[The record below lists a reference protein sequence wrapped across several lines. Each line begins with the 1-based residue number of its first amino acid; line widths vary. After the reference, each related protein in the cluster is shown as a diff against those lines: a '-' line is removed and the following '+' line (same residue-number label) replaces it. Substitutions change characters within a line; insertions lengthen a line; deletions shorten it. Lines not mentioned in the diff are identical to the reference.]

1 MQSVAADL
9 RRRSFASAGSVRLLT
24 LAATLAVKHPWP
36 ALALALLLASASA
49 PSAANLVNVPDL
61 GLRVATGFRVTLFA
75 DDALASDI
83 SALTIDSHGNV
94 VVTGPGYIR
103 TLYDRNND
111 GFADAAEDFA
121 NPPTGGMGL
130 CSDGDDLMFTG
141 NGALWR
147 YRDTDGDGRA
157 DSAPERLLSLAF
169 GEHGGHAVR
178 KGPDG
183 AWYVIGG
190 NDSKFDLSQI
200 NALTVAA
207 TKIEGGALI
216 RLGQDGRTTEVVAHG
231 FRNPY
236 DFDFNSSGDL
246 FTYDSDCE
254 RDYFLPWH
262 TPTRIFHVAPGG
274 HHGWRLQGY
283 LRSWARHDYFADTVN
298 ILADMDRGS
307 PTGVACYDHRQFP
320 DNYRGGMFAL
330 DWTFGRVHFLS
341 LQGQNNSASY
351 NATPE
356 GFLESIGTSGFAPTD
371 IAVGYDGSLYISS
384 GGRRTRGAVYRVQY
398 AAEPARW
405 GYATNWQEL
414 AVSDLRKALDAPQ
427 PLEAWSRAIWSPIA
441 QRLGAEPFELVAADN
456 RSLTED
462 RVRSIE
468 ILTELHGGLNSRTA
482 SSCANANAPLV
493 RARAAWSLGIHPPK
507 NYANILLNLT
517 RDSSPY
523 VRSHALEA
531 MLRQAGDLTATT
543 LQPAL
548 AANLA
553 HPDKRV
559 RQDAALLALQLT
571 PPAWNALW
579 TQQQFGVPQARLTA
593 SLAHV
598 WRSGS
603 SQINTSVVETAL
615 GVLNQFVSPQL
626 RTDALRLIMMAFGD
640 YHLEQPPL
648 ELYTA
653 YYAALPLTE
662 HKPLLARLQ
671 SSLAKVIPSGDATV
685 DTEAARLLAVLESSD
700 PSVPAKLVS
709 LIHANTSASSDLHY
723 LISFSRLKVTA
734 ITNHTTQIA
743 AAVLSLD
750 RKLSGLQQRP
760 KQTWDTRLGEL
771 VTVLLK
777 NDPRLG
783 DVMLRH
789 PDFPRPAHLHLVS
802 LLGPNRRLP
811 SAELFFAAVQRTPS
825 FPWTEPLIDLLSTL
839 PDDEIHPLFRRQLVN
854 FALRDRLLIE
864 LAVKPLIPDREHFI
878 AGLSSIRPETVRA
891 SLSALLQLPAELT
904 NTRTHLATLRTL
916 RTLLKDQQQQ
926 AARAQALTLLTRLTG
941 QNFTVLEPTADLAK
955 AYQPVF
961 DWFNVKY
968 PGLLQQLELDAQ
980 DSPAQWE
987 QLYKSTLWNR
997 GDATRGAA
1005 LFIERA
1011 CATCHTGS
1019 KMVGPDLAGAAQR
1032 FSPADLFNAIVF
1044 PSRDVAPAYRMTTFQ
1059 LKNGEAYS
1067 GIVAFESADGVM
1079 IHTGM
1084 GTTLRL
1090 NDADI
1095 ASRQP
1100 GALSFMPAGL
1110 LGGAGPQDLADLH
1123 AYLKTLQAG
1132 R

>member
-1 MQSVAADL
+1 MQTVAADV
-9 RRRSFASAGSVRLLT
+9 RRRIFANVNFVRLLKS
-24 LAATLAVKHPWP
+24 AATLAMKYPWQS
-36 ALALALLLASASA
+36 LALALLLASASA
-49 PSAANLVNVPDL
+49 PSAANLINVPDL
-61 GLRVATGFRVTLFA
+61 GLRVASGFRVTLFA

-94 VVTGPGYIR
+94 LVTGPGYIR

-147 YRDTDGDGRA
+147 YRDTDADGRA
-157 DSAPERLLSLAF
+157 DGAPERLLSLAF

-207 TKIEGGALI
+207 KKIEGGALI
-216 RLGQDGRTTEVVAHG
+216 RLGQDGRATEVVAHG

-236 DFDFNSSGDL
+236 DFDFNPSGDL

-341 LQGQNNSASY
+341 LQGQNNSATY

-356 GFLESIGTSGFAPTD
+356 VFLESIGTSGFAPTD

-414 AVSDLRKALDAPQ
+414 AVSDLRKVLDAPQ

-441 QRLGAEPFELVAADN
+441 ERLGADLFELAAADN
-456 RSLTED
+456 RASVQD
-462 RVRSIE
+462 RIRSIE
-468 ILTELHGGLNSRTA
+468 ILTELHGGLDSRTA
-482 SSCANANAPLV
+482 VAAANANAPLV
-493 RARAAWSLGIHPPK
+493 RARAAWSLGVRPTE

-517 RDSSPY
+517 RDNSPY

-531 MLRQAGDLTATT
+531 MLRHASELAAVI

-579 TQQQFGVPQARLTA
+579 AQQQFGIPQARLTA
-593 SLAHV
+593 ALAHV

-615 GVLNQFVSPQL
+615 GVLNQMATPQL
-626 RTDALRLIMMAFGD
+626 RTDALRLVMMALGD

-653 YYAALPLTE
+653 YDAALPPTE
-662 HKPLLARLQ
+662 HQPLLARLQ
-671 SSLAKVIPSGDATV
+671 TSLAKVIPSGDATV
-685 DTEAARLLAVLESSD
+685 DTEAARLLAVLQASD
-700 PSVPAKLVS
+700 PSVPARLLS
-709 LIHANTSASSDLHY
+709 QIHANTTASSDLHY
-723 LISFSRLKVTA
+723 LIAFSRLRTTA
-734 ITNHTTQIA
+734 TTNHTAPIA
-743 AAVLSLD
+743 GAVLSLD

-760 KQTWDTRLGEL
+760 KQTWDTRLNEL

-777 NDPRLG
+777 NDPRLA
-783 DVMLRH
+783 DAMLRH
-789 PDFPRPAHLHLVS
+789 AEFPRPAHLHLVS
-802 LLGPNRRLP
+802 LLGPDRRLP
-811 SAELFFAAVQRTPS
+811 AARLFFTAIQRSAS
-825 FPWTEPLIDLLSTL
+825 FPWTESLIDLLSVL

-854 FALRDRLLIE
+854 LSLRDRLLIE
-864 LAVKPLIPDREHFI
+864 LAVKPLIPDRDHFI
-878 AGLSSIRPETVRA
+878 AGLSSTRPEAVRA
-891 SLSALLQLPAELT
+891 SMSALLQLPADLS
-904 NTRTHLATLRTL
+904 NTRTHIATLRAL
-916 RTLLKDQQQQ
+916 RALLKDPKQEP
-926 AARAQALTLLTRLTG
+926 ARAQALTLLMRLTG
-941 QNFTVLEPTADLAK
+941 QKFAAQEPAADLAK

-968 PGLLQQLELDAQ
+968 PGLLQQLELDGQ
-980 DSPAQWE
+980 DNPAQWE
-987 QLYKSTLWNR
+987 QLYKATLWNR

-1032 FSPADLFNAIVF
+1032 FSPTDLFNAIVF
-1044 PSRDVAPAYRMTTFQ
+1044 PSRDVAPAYRMTTFN
-1059 LKNGEAYS
+1059 LRNGDAYT
-1067 GIVAFESADGVM
+1067 GLLAFESADGVM
-1079 IHTGM
+1079 IHTGIGSTM
-1084 GTTLRL
+1084 RL
-1090 NDADI
+1090 SEADI

-1100 GALSFMPAGL
+1100 SALSFMPSGL
-1110 LGGAGPQDLADLH
+1110 LSGAKSQDLADLH
-1123 AYLKTLQAG
+1123 AYLKSLQPT